1 MRTRLSNS
9 DISTSTGSSGV
20 PGIGYQSGKAAKR
33 LGVQMLGAFSQL
45 VIFRRR
51 RVIKTLIKK
60 IETIPVVQR
69 SEWVL
74 EKEEKIN
81 RAVEELLEL
90 TT

>member
-1 MRTRLSNS
+1 
-9 DISTSTGSSGV
+9 
-20 PGIGYQSGKAAKR
+20 
-33 LGVQMLGAFSQL
+33 VQILGAISQL

-51 RVIKTLIKK
+51 RVIKMLIKK
-60 IETIPVVQR
+60 IETIPRVQR

-74 EKEEKIN
+74 EKEGKIN